1 MADNRYN
8 KRSMGKEPQRRGP
21 ISEKDVYRSA
31 ASGYRRKKF
40 GGANM
45 AVVLCSVL
53 LISALAASVWHI
65 ATMERPRDTKQDMI
79 EQSLNAEKG
88 DVQTEEKAEAEFDTL
103 TLTAADVHTGD
114 LILVNYENEYVFPA
128 DESALVNVY
137 QNKTENYSVAYNDY
151 LLDGDV
157 LSEFSGFMA
166 ELSDVTGDSCIL
178 VNSTYRSLESQ
189 QNIYDSYV
197 QSNGEEYA
205 KNYVADPGKSEH
217 HTGLALDLTVRYA
230 DGTYVL
236 MKNYENLETLNTLC
250 VEYGFIQRYPDN
262 KYYYTH
268 INTEP
273 WHYRYVGVPHAY
285 VIAKKSFCLE
295 EYITFMRDYTVD
307 GEMLLLN
314 ETGDFATCD
323 KTSLPENGYVLYY
336 VPENVS
342 GDTEVM
348 IPDGCTDYT
357 VSGNNCDGFVVAVLM
372 GESELPEASFP
383 TPSKEVQ

>member
-53 LISALAASVWHI
+53 LISALAAFVWHI

-217 HTGLALDLTVRYA
+217 HTG
-230 DGTYVL
+230 
-236 MKNYENLETLNTLC
+236 
-250 VEYGFIQRYPDN
+250 
-262 KYYYTH
+262 
-268 INTEP
+268 
-273 WHYRYVGVPHAY
+273 
-285 VIAKKSFCLE
+285 
-295 EYITFMRDYTVD
+295 
-307 GEMLLLN
+307 
-314 ETGDFATCD
+314 
-323 KTSLPENGYVLYY
+323 
-336 VPENVS
+336 
-342 GDTEVM
+342 
-348 IPDGCTDYT
+348 
-357 VSGNNCDGFVVAVLM
+357 
-372 GESELPEASFP
+372 
-383 TPSKEVQ
+383 